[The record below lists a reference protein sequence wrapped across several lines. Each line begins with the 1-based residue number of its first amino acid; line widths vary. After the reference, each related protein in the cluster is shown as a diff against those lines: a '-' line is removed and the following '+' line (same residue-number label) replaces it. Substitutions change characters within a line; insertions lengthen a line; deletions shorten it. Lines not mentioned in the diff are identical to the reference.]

1 MLAEAFAAVVAAF
14 EEGPR
19 LQPLWAAVV
28 PPEPQPEGYATGIP
42 VGPHFSAS
50 FAFGVFKW
58 GPVVAE
64 PPTFDSCEDGFHKV
78 HGSARPCLRSDVE
91 HRRHDGQLGLLLP
104 SP

>member
-19 LQPLWAAVV
+19 LQPSWAVVV

-64 PPTFDSCEDGFHKV
+64 PPAFDSCEDGFH
-78 HGSARPCLRSDVE
+78 GMFLAGYILFSA
-91 HRRHDGQLGLLLP
+91 LGFEPLELLQ
-104 SP
+104 